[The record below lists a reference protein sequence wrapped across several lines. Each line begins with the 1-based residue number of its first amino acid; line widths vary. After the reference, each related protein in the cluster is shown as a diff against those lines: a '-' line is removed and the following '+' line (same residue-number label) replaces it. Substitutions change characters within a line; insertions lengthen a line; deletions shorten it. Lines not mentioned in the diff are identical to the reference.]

1 MAKKPVK
8 RSNWEFRLNDETY
21 RLMIRSIYRTSL
33 VIPRVVSMNQLIGCV
48 CFFIKERT
56 FEELLSIYHV
66 EAHRPMNGDHMV
78 YANGLQPFDEIL
90 EATVNQ
96 FFERAQIRTFK
107 NHLLLIMMREY
118 VLQLDDDIRAA
129 FDWADSTISGKS
141 L

>member
-1 MAKKPVK
+1 MARTPLK

-21 RLMIRSIYRTSL
+21 RLMIRAIYRTSL

-56 FEELLSIYHV
+56 FKELLSIYNV
-66 EAHRPMNGDHMV
+66 EAHRPMNGEHLV

-90 EATVNQ
+90 EDTVTQ
-96 FFERAQIRTFK
+96 FLEQAQIRTFK

-118 VLQLDDDIRAA
+118 VLQLDEDIHAA
-129 FDWADSTISGKS
+129 FDWADGIISGKD